1 MMGHTA
7 GVDLDYDC
15 IQTSFF
21 VIDGEG
27 LIRYRR
33 TNAEQGMPA
42 FIPEEVGPIVDQAIA
57 ELEISAV
64 DDLPRQKRF
73 ELGAAYPN
81 PFNPSTTIPYQLS
94 SGSGTAEVLL
104 QVLDIRGRL
113 VKTLVSARQENGPR
127 YEAVWNGRNQFGS
140 AMPSG
145 VYIVNL
151 GVDGEKQGRLI
162 NLVE

>member
-1 MMGHTA
+1 
-7 GVDLDYDC
+7 
-15 IQTSFF
+15 
-21 VIDGEG
+21 
-27 LIRYRR
+27 
-33 TNAEQGMPA
+33 
-42 FIPEEVGPIVDQAIA
+42 
-57 ELEISAV
+57 V

-94 SGSGTAEVLL
+94 SESGTADVLL

-113 VKTLVSARQENGPR
+113 VRTLVSARQENGPLF
-127 YEAVWNGRNQFGS
+127 EAVWNGRNQFGA

-151 GVDGEKQGRLI
+151 SVDGEKQGRLI